1 MSSFFAFLKRMRFIN
16 RWSLMRNTE
25 TENIQEH
32 SLEVAMVA
40 HNLAALKNEYFGG
53 NLDVN
58 KVAVIAMYHEVSEIF
73 TGDMP
78 TPIKYFDPKLRS
90 LYGEVETL
98 AQEMDEEITRLQT
111 ELISE
116 REYEKLQN
124 QIEANF
130 VAQNSHMEGIALS
143 LADNYT
149 FYKDTT
155 EEHEELSKEDI
166 ENIKA
171 ANSWLDSNRRIIAE
185 FLSEN
190 LYKKAENHSQLL
202 SYFLLGTFKASLV
215 GI

>member
-58 KVAVIAMYHEVSEIF
+58 KVAIIAMYHEVSEIF

-98 AQEMDEEITRLQT
+98 AQEKMLSTLPKRLQAVYKPYIVDAET
-111 ELISE
+111 LPEWPIVKAADTLSAYMKCVNELHAGNDEFKEAHDTILAKLKALDMPE
-116 REYEKLQN
+116 VDMFIEEY
-124 QIEANF
+124 
-130 VAQNSHMEGIALS
+130 VPALS
-143 LADNYT
+143 QSLDQLNY
-149 FYKDTT
+149 YK
-155 EEHEELSKEDI
+155 I
-166 ENIKA
+166 
-171 ANSWLDSNRRIIAE
+171 
-185 FLSEN
+185 
-190 LYKKAENHSQLL
+190 
-202 SYFLLGTFKASLV
+202 
-215 GI
+215 

>member
-53 NLDVN
+53 NLDIN

-90 LYGEVETL
+90 LYGEVESL
-98 AQEMDEEITRLQT
+98 AQEKMLTTLPERLQAVYKSYIVEAET
-111 ELISE
+111 LPEWPIVKAADTLSAYMKCVNELHAGNDEFKEAHDTILAKLKALNMPE
-116 REYEKLQN
+116 VDMFIEEY
-124 QIEANF
+124 
-130 VAQNSHMEGIALS
+130 VPALS
-143 LADNYT
+143 QSLDKLNY
-149 FYKDTT
+149 YK
-155 EEHEELSKEDI
+155 I
-166 ENIKA
+166 
-171 ANSWLDSNRRIIAE
+171 
-185 FLSEN
+185 
-190 LYKKAENHSQLL
+190 
-202 SYFLLGTFKASLV
+202 
-215 GI
+215 

>member
-78 TPIKYFDPKLRS
+78 TPIKYFDPKLSS

-98 AQEMDEEITRLQT
+98 AQEKMLSTLPKRLQAVYKPYIVDAET
-111 ELISE
+111 LPEWPIVKAADTLSAYMKCVNELHAGNDEFKEAHDTILAKLESLNMPE
-116 REYEKLQN
+116 VDMFIEEY
-124 QIEANF
+124 
-130 VAQNSHMEGIALS
+130 VPALS
-143 LADNYT
+143 QSLDQLNY
-149 FYKDTT
+149 YK
-155 EEHEELSKEDI
+155 I
-166 ENIKA
+166 
-171 ANSWLDSNRRIIAE
+171 
-185 FLSEN
+185 
-190 LYKKAENHSQLL
+190 
-202 SYFLLGTFKASLV
+202 
-215 GI
+215 

>member
-53 NLDVN
+53 NLDIN

-98 AQEMDEEITRLQT
+98 AQEKMLSTLPKRLQAVYKPYIVDAET
-111 ELISE
+111 LPEWSIVKAADTLSAYMKCVNELHAGIDESKE
-116 REYEKLQN
+116 AHDTILAKLKALNMPEVDMFIEEY
-124 QIEANF
+124 
-130 VAQNSHMEGIALS
+130 VPALS
-143 LADNYT
+143 ESLDKLNY
-149 FYKDTT
+149 YK
-155 EEHEELSKEDI
+155 I
-166 ENIKA
+166 
-171 ANSWLDSNRRIIAE
+171 
-185 FLSEN
+185 
-190 LYKKAENHSQLL
+190 
-202 SYFLLGTFKASLV
+202 
-215 GI
+215 

>member
-90 LYGEVETL
+90 LYGEVENL
-98 AQEMDEEITRLQT
+98 AQEKMLSTLPKRLQAVYKPYIVDAET
-111 ELISE
+111 LPEWPIVKAADTLSAYMKCVNELHAGNDEFKEAHDTILAKLESLNMPE
-116 REYEKLQN
+116 VDMFIEEY
-124 QIEANF
+124 
-130 VAQNSHMEGIALS
+130 VPALS
-143 LADNYT
+143 QSLDQLNY
-149 FYKDTT
+149 YK
-155 EEHEELSKEDI
+155 I
-166 ENIKA
+166 
-171 ANSWLDSNRRIIAE
+171 
-185 FLSEN
+185 
-190 LYKKAENHSQLL
+190 
-202 SYFLLGTFKASLV
+202 
-215 GI
+215 

>member
-40 HNLAALKNEYFGG
+40 DDLAALKNEYFGG
-53 NLDVN
+53 DLDVN

-98 AQEMDEEITRLQT
+98 AQEKMLSTLPKRLQAVYKPYIVDAET
-111 ELISE
+111 LPEWPIVKAADTLSAYMKCVNELHAGNDEFKEAHDTILAKLKALNMPE
-116 REYEKLQN
+116 VDMFIEEY
-124 QIEANF
+124 
-130 VAQNSHMEGIALS
+130 VPALS
-143 LADNYT
+143 QSLDQLNY
-149 FYKDTT
+149 YK
-155 EEHEELSKEDI
+155 I
-166 ENIKA
+166 
-171 ANSWLDSNRRIIAE
+171 
-185 FLSEN
+185 
-190 LYKKAENHSQLL
+190 
-202 SYFLLGTFKASLV
+202 
-215 GI
+215 

>member
-98 AQEMDEEITRLQT
+98 AQEKMLSTLPKRLQAVYKPYIVDAET
-111 ELISE
+111 LPEWPIVKAADTLSAYMKCVNELHAGNDEFKEAHDTILAKLKVLDMPE
-116 REYEKLQN
+116 VDMFIEEY
-124 QIEANF
+124 
-130 VAQNSHMEGIALS
+130 VPALS
-143 LADNYT
+143 QSLDQLNY
-149 FYKDTT
+149 YK
-155 EEHEELSKEDI
+155 I
-166 ENIKA
+166 
-171 ANSWLDSNRRIIAE
+171 
-185 FLSEN
+185 
-190 LYKKAENHSQLL
+190 
-202 SYFLLGTFKASLV
+202 
-215 GI
+215 

>member
-25 TENIQEH
+25 TENIQAH

-98 AQEMDEEITRLQT
+98 AQEKMLSTLPKRLQAVYKPYIVDAET
-111 ELISE
+111 LPEWPIVKAADTLSAYMKCVNELHAGNDEFKEAHDTILAKLESLNMPE
-116 REYEKLQN
+116 VDMFIEEY
-124 QIEANF
+124 
-130 VAQNSHMEGIALS
+130 VPALS
-143 LADNYT
+143 QSLDQLNY
-149 FYKDTT
+149 YK
-155 EEHEELSKEDI
+155 I
-166 ENIKA
+166 
-171 ANSWLDSNRRIIAE
+171 
-185 FLSEN
+185 
-190 LYKKAENHSQLL
+190 
-202 SYFLLGTFKASLV
+202 
-215 GI
+215 

>member
-53 NLDVN
+53 NLDIN
-58 KVAVIAMYHEVSEIF
+58 MVAVIAMYHEVSEIF

-98 AQEMDEEITRLQT
+98 AQEKMLSTLPERLQAVYKPYT
-111 ELISE
+111 VDAETLPEWPIVKAADTLSAYMKCVNELHAGNDEFKEAHDTILAKLKALNMPE
-116 REYEKLQN
+116 VDMFIEEY
-124 QIEANF
+124 
-130 VAQNSHMEGIALS
+130 VPALS
-143 LADNYT
+143 ESLDKLNY
-149 FYKDTT
+149 YK
-155 EEHEELSKEDI
+155 I
-166 ENIKA
+166 
-171 ANSWLDSNRRIIAE
+171 
-185 FLSEN
+185 
-190 LYKKAENHSQLL
+190 
-202 SYFLLGTFKASLV
+202 
-215 GI
+215 

>member
-98 AQEMDEEITRLQT
+98 AQEKMLSTLPKRLQAVYKPYIVDAETLT
-111 ELISE
+111 EWPIVKAADTLSAYMKCVNELHAGNDEFKEAHDTILAKLESLNMPE
-116 REYEKLQN
+116 VDMFIEEY
-124 QIEANF
+124 
-130 VAQNSHMEGIALS
+130 VPALS
-143 LADNYT
+143 QSLDQLNY
-149 FYKDTT
+149 YK
-155 EEHEELSKEDI
+155 I
-166 ENIKA
+166 
-171 ANSWLDSNRRIIAE
+171 
-185 FLSEN
+185 
-190 LYKKAENHSQLL
+190 
-202 SYFLLGTFKASLV
+202 
-215 GI
+215 

>member
-25 TENIQEH
+25 IENIQEH

-98 AQEMDEEITRLQT
+98 AQEKMLSTLPKRLQAVYKPYIVDAET
-111 ELISE
+111 LPEWPIVKAADTLSAYMKCVNELHAGNDEFKEAHDTILAKLKALNMPE
-116 REYEKLQN
+116 VDMFIEEY
-124 QIEANF
+124 
-130 VAQNSHMEGIALS
+130 VPALS
-143 LADNYT
+143 ESLDKLNY
-149 FYKDTT
+149 YK
-155 EEHEELSKEDI
+155 I
-166 ENIKA
+166 
-171 ANSWLDSNRRIIAE
+171 
-185 FLSEN
+185 
-190 LYKKAENHSQLL
+190 
-202 SYFLLGTFKASLV
+202 
-215 GI
+215 

>member
-53 NLDVN
+53 NLDIN

-98 AQEMDEEITRLQT
+98 AQEKMLSTLPKRLQGLYKPYIVDGET
-111 ELISE
+111 LPKWPIVKAADTLSAYMKCVNELHAGNDEFKEAHDTILAKLESLNMPE
-116 REYEKLQN
+116 VDMFIEEY
-124 QIEANF
+124 
-130 VAQNSHMEGIALS
+130 VPALS
-143 LADNYT
+143 QSLDQLNY
-149 FYKDTT
+149 YK
-155 EEHEELSKEDI
+155 I
-166 ENIKA
+166 
-171 ANSWLDSNRRIIAE
+171 
-185 FLSEN
+185 
-190 LYKKAENHSQLL
+190 
-202 SYFLLGTFKASLV
+202 
-215 GI
+215 

>member
-98 AQEMDEEITRLQT
+98 AQEKMLSTLPKRLQAVYKPYIVDAET
-111 ELISE
+111 LPEWPIVKAADTLSAYMKCVNELHAGNDEFKEAHDTILAKLESLYMPE
-116 REYEKLQN
+116 VDMFIEEY
-124 QIEANF
+124 
-130 VAQNSHMEGIALS
+130 VPALS
-143 LADNYT
+143 QSLDQLNY
-149 FYKDTT
+149 YK
-155 EEHEELSKEDI
+155 I
-166 ENIKA
+166 
-171 ANSWLDSNRRIIAE
+171 
-185 FLSEN
+185 
-190 LYKKAENHSQLL
+190 
-202 SYFLLGTFKASLV
+202 
-215 GI
+215 

>member
-53 NLDVN
+53 NLDIN

-98 AQEMDEEITRLQT
+98 AQEKMLSTLPERLQSVYKAYIVDAET
-111 ELISE
+111 LPEWPIVKAADTLSAYMKCVNELHAGNDEFKEAHDTILAKLKALNMPE
-116 REYEKLQN
+116 VDMFIKEY
-124 QIEANF
+124 
-130 VAQNSHMEGIALS
+130 VPALS
-143 LADNYT
+143 ESLDKLNY
-149 FYKDTT
+149 YK
-155 EEHEELSKEDI
+155 I
-166 ENIKA
+166 
-171 ANSWLDSNRRIIAE
+171 
-185 FLSEN
+185 
-190 LYKKAENHSQLL
+190 
-202 SYFLLGTFKASLV
+202 
-215 GI
+215 

>member
-53 NLDVN
+53 NLDIN

-98 AQEMDEEITRLQT
+98 AQEKMLSTLPKRLQAVYKPYIVDAET
-111 ELISE
+111 LPEWPIVKAADTLSAYMKCVNELHAGNDEFKEAHDTILAKLKALDMPE
-116 REYEKLQN
+116 VDMFIEEY
-124 QIEANF
+124 
-130 VAQNSHMEGIALS
+130 VPALS
-143 LADNYT
+143 ESLDKLNY
-149 FYKDTT
+149 YK
-155 EEHEELSKEDI
+155 I
-166 ENIKA
+166 
-171 ANSWLDSNRRIIAE
+171 
-185 FLSEN
+185 
-190 LYKKAENHSQLL
+190 
-202 SYFLLGTFKASLV
+202 
-215 GI
+215 

>member
-40 HNLAALKNEYFGG
+40 HNLAALKNEYFDG
-53 NLDVN
+53 NVDIN

-98 AQEMDEEITRLQT
+98 AQEKMLSTLPERLQSVYKT
-111 ELISE
+111 YIVDAETLPEWPIVKAADTLSAYMKCVNELHAGNDEFKEAHDTILAKLKALNMPE
-116 REYEKLQN
+116 VDMFIEEY
-124 QIEANF
+124 
-130 VAQNSHMEGIALS
+130 VPALS
-143 LADNYT
+143 ESLDKLNY
-149 FYKDTT
+149 YK
-155 EEHEELSKEDI
+155 I
-166 ENIKA
+166 
-171 ANSWLDSNRRIIAE
+171 
-185 FLSEN
+185 
-190 LYKKAENHSQLL
+190 
-202 SYFLLGTFKASLV
+202 
-215 GI
+215 